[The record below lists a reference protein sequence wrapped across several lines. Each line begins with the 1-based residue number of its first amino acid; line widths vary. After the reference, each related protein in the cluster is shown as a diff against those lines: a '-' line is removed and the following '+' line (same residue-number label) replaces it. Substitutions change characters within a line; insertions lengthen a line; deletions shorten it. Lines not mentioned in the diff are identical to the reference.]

1 MRTLPLHDLREL
13 EASQLTPHLEELW
26 NEHPRGFWS
35 VARRPGRRWTSS
47 IAWARALVLSSAPLF
62 ELILWIEP
70 EATPQLPESELEEQS
85 FLLGYYS
92 ELFQTLSPAAEKV
105 YAQRLHHHF
114 ERQEAAL
121 YPQMETLPFVDRAV
135 RELRYEH
142 QGLKKGL
149 EGLGQT
155 LEEARSRGLAKASK
169 ERLDLDF
176 FHLLE
181 HHLEREK
188 EAIYPAWVF
197 LNQRVD
203 KSGNALL

>member
-1 MRTLPLHDLREL
+1 MRSLPLHDLREL
-13 EASQLTPHLEELW
+13 HTSQLVPLLEQLW
-26 NEHPRGFWS
+26 ADHSQGFWS

-47 IAWARALVLSSAPLF
+47 IAWAQALVLSSAPLF
-62 ELILWIEP
+62 ELILWIPP
-70 EATPQLPESELEEQS
+70 ETTPQLPEKELEEQT
-85 FLLGYYS
+85 LLLNHYA
-92 ELFQTLSPAAEKV
+92 ELFQTLCPEAERTYV
-105 YAQRLHHHF
+105 RRLHDHF
-114 ERQEAAL
+114 EQQEAFL
-121 YPQMETLPFVDRAV
+121 YPHMETLPYVDRAV

-149 EGLGQT
+149 EGLAQV
-155 LEEARSRGLAKASK
+155 LSQARDGKLVKSSK

-197 LNQRVD
+197 LDPRVD
-203 KSGNALL
+203 KSGNRLL